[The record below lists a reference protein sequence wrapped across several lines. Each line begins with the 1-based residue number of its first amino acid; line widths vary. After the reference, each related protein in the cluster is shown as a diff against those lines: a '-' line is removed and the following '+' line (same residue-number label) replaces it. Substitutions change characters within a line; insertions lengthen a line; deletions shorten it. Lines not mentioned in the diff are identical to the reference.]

1 MKSVVLHSTIFP
13 NPSKEAGEG
22 LPAGVQVG
30 ITPTTVCPRG
40 TYPVSL
46 TGHVIAVVNG
56 ELTDAGAGAQLGVL
70 LVTTG

>member
-13 NPSKEAGEG
+13 DPSKTIGEG
-22 LPAGVQVG
+22 VPAGVHVG
-30 ITPTTVCPRG
+30 ITPTTVCPTG

-56 ELTDAGAGAQLGVL
+56 ELTDTGAGVQVGVL
-70 LVTTG
+70 VVTTG